1 MNTKIVWFQMNFK
14 LLIFFTSLVCIGQLV
29 LFSKDKGRI
38 PFYEDYFENE
48 DFEGYLIEAKKFL
61 SDQSNSPESARVAL
75 DYLMMSKAAENIDAI
90 KEATNLLMFDYLGSL
105 PSLFFLSSFDA
116 GSPRL
121 NQLLLSKT
129 EENDPHDAN
138 FSNRFCETLNL
149 LSRLHGPKLFYD
161 PSLCIRAYL
170 ISKNAEETEI
180 TENLTQSLA
189 ELRENVSYAEL
200 IDLITSD
207 RSQLEQVIELSK
219 VAHPDSEY
227 CLKFFSALLE
237 EGQLNSSQMVE
248 LQINRALFSPDPNA
262 HKAQDLISRLPN
274 EIAKSTKYQVFI
286 AFAQAILENREST
299 LDTLKYAQST
309 ANGEDG
315 QAWAATA
322 KSFADG
328 VEFEESRKK
337 LLLSQFEKVFT
348 EIIKPRDALYTRFV
362 WKEDGVNKEGQLNG
376 HIAVSVKSKLFEFHA
391 HRGDTPFFA
400 YRTDENS
407 SALFLDGMEDGA
419 SFRFAE
425 PGAYPAPTIDIQRDR
440 ERGSFNYSFNLNFS
454 KDMNDLCSQSLKT
467 VDNPYLST
475 GTGREVLLNHL
486 ITKKGMW
493 LTPPAAT
500 ETGTKFQM
508 NSLQND
514 TPTPKRSSLHI
525 ELSGDLTEL
534 QIGALHIEKINRGTE
549 DVLQD
554 MPAWPTEKI
563 TEKDNFDFQLLLQ
576 AVGQI
581 TKL

>member
-1 MNTKIVWFQMNFK
+1 MNFK
-14 LLIFFTSLVCIGQLV
+14 FFCFLTPLFYFGNAV
-29 LFSKDKGRI
+29 LFAEDNGRI
-38 PFYEDYFENE
+38 PFYEDYFE
-48 DFEGYLIEAKKFL
+48 DGDLGSYLTEAQKFL
-61 SDQSNSPESARVAL
+61 SDQPNSPESARVAL
-75 DYLMMSKAAENIDAI
+75 DYLMMSKAAENINAV

-121 NQLLLSKT
+121 NQLLLAKT

-138 FSNRFCETLNL
+138 FSKRFCETLNL
-149 LSRLHGPKLFYD
+149 LGRLHGPKLFYD

-170 ISKNAEETEI
+170 ISKHAKQTEI
-180 TENLTQSLA
+180 TDILTQALT
-189 ELRENVSYAEL
+189 ELKENASCADL
-200 IDLITSD
+200 IELITSD
-207 RSQLEQVIELSK
+207 RSPLDQVIELSK
-219 VAHPDSEY
+219 VSHPDSDY

-237 EGQLNSSQMVE
+237 EGQLNSSQIVE
-248 LQINRALFSPDPNA
+248 LQINRTLFSPDPNP

-274 EIAKSTKYQVFI
+274 EMAKSTKYQVFI
-286 AFAQAILENREST
+286 AFAQAILENRDST

-309 ANGEDG
+309 PNGEDG

-328 VEFEESRKK
+328 IEFEESRKK

-348 EIIKPRDALYTRFV
+348 EIIKPRDALYVRFAL
-362 WKEDGVNKEGQLNG
+362 KGDQQGEKGHLNG
-376 HIAVSVKSKLFEFHA
+376 HIAVSVKSKHFEFHA

-400 YRTDENS
+400 YRTDANS
-407 SALFLDGMEDGA
+407 SALFLEGMEDGR

-425 PGAYPAPTIDIQRDR
+425 PGAYPVPTIDIQRDR

-454 KDMNDLCSQSLKT
+454 KDMEDLLSQSLKT
-467 VDNPYLST
+467 VDNSYLST
-475 GTGREVLLNHL
+475 DTGREVLLNHL
-486 ITKKGMW
+486 MTKKGLW

-500 ETGTKFQM
+500 ETGTQFQM

-514 TPTPKRSSLHI
+514 TPTPKPSSLHI

-534 QIGALHIEKINRGTE
+534 QVGALHIKKINRGSE
-549 DVLQD
+549 DVLKD
-554 MPAWPTEKI
+554 MPAWPSAKI
-563 TEKDNFDFQLLLQ
+563 TDKDNFDFQLLMQ

-581 TKL
+581 TKR